1 MIGFRLQCIM
11 LVSFR
16 VFSEAE
22 ALSIIRTF
30 HWNFPKKE
38 KNLFGEDDNK
48 NNRKKFEEKSKSEQI
63 SKSRNV
69 AAVMQLSRDRREVS
83 AFRFQDS
90 RLKKAAM
97 LLYHLFIYTF
107 ISHLKTVLKCEK

>member
-1 MIGFRLQCIM
+1 MRQKHL
-11 LVSFR
+11 
-16 VFSEAE
+16 
-22 ALSIIRTF
+22 ALFVHFTGI
-30 HWNFPKKE
+30 FPKKK

-69 AAVMQLSRDRREVS
+69 AAVMQLSRDRREDS

-97 LLYHLFIYTF
+97 FLYHLFIYTF

>member
-1 MIGFRLQCIM
+1 MHYAGIFWY
-11 LVSFR
+11 
-16 VFSEAE
+16 SEAE

-38 KNLFGEDDNK
+38 KDGEDDNK

-69 AAVMQLSRDRREVS
+69 AAVMQLSRDRSEVS

-90 RLKKAAM
+90 RLKKVAM
-97 LLYHLFIYTF
+97 LLYHLLIYTF
-107 ISHLKTVLKCEK
+107 ISHLKTLLKCEK